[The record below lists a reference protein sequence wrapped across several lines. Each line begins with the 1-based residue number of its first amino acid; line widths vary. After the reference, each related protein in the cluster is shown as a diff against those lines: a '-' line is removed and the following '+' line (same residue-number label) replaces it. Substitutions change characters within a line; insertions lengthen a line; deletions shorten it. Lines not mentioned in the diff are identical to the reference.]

1 MEKQGKVWLVGAG
14 PSDAGLMTLK
24 GKAVLEQ
31 ADVVVYDALVSA
43 SVLAMIPEQAQ
54 TVYVGKRSGHHS
66 VPQPQ
71 INQILLEQAQQGKR
85 VVRLKGGD
93 PFLFGRGGEELELL
107 REHNIPFEVVPG
119 ITSAIAV
126 PAYNGIPVTHRD
138 YCSSV
143 HIITAHS
150 KQDGELNIPFPALC
164 QLNGTLVFLMGVT
177 SMERIC
183 RGLLQA
189 GMDAQT
195 PAAILQEGTS
205 AAQRRVVATLSTLV
219 ERAQQEKI
227 QAPAVLVIGKVCQLA
242 DQLSWTQLRP
252 LDKVRVILTRP
263 KELVSR
269 MADRLY
275 QLGAQV
281 IELPSISLQPY
292 EENEPL
298 KTALEHLESYRW
310 IAFTSVSGV
319 RIFFEQLQKYRVD
332 LRKLMHLR
340 FAAIGPGT
348 AEQLRKQ
355 GFYADLMPQEYYAA
369 DLGRALAQQMQ
380 PGERLLLPRAK
391 MGSQEL
397 TDILHR
403 QGIHCTDLPLYD
415 TMYTSH
421 NCDKVRQMIE
431 ENAIS
436 CAVFTSASTVEG
448 FVRSMQDC
456 PLHELRAL
464 CIGEKTA
471 QAARQAGMQVSVS
484 KQATIDSLTELLLE
498 QADSLRLQ
506 PADHE

>member
-1 MEKQGKVWLVGAG
+1 
-14 PSDAGLMTLK
+14 
-24 GKAVLEQ
+24 
-31 ADVVVYDALVSA
+31 
-43 SVLAMIPEQAQ
+43 
-54 TVYVGKRSGHHS
+54 
-66 VPQPQ
+66 
-71 INQILLEQAQQGKR
+71 
-85 VVRLKGGD
+85 
-93 PFLFGRGGEELELL
+93 
-107 REHNIPFEVVPG
+107 
-119 ITSAIAV
+119 
-126 PAYNGIPVTHRD
+126 
-138 YCSSV
+138 
-143 HIITAHS
+143 
-150 KQDGELNIPFPALC
+150 
-164 QLNGTLVFLMGVT
+164 
-177 SMERIC
+177 MERIC

-310 IAFTSVSGV
+310 VAFTSIAGV

-397 TDILHR
+397 TDILQQ

-415 TMYTSH
+415 TVYTSH

-456 PLHELRAL
+456 PLRGLRAL

>member
-150 KQDGELNIPFPALC
+150 KQNGELNIPFPALC
-164 QLNGTLVFLMGVT
+164 QLHGTLVFLMGVT

-310 IAFTSVSGV
+310 VAFTSIAGV

-369 DLGRALAQQMQ
+369 NLGRALAQQMQ

-397 TDILHR
+397 TDILQQ

-415 TMYTSH
+415 TVYTSH

-456 PLHELRAL
+456 PLRGLRAL